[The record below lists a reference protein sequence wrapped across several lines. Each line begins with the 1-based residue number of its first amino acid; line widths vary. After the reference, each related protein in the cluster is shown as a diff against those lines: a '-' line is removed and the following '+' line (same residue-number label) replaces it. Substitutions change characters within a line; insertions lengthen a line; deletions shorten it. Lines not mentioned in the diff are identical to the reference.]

1 MRFKFLYIL
10 FFVLSNA
17 VLNAHGDLHKRILN
31 VTEEIQKNPDSANL
45 YFKRGKLYYQHNNY
59 INSLKDFKYSKELG
73 LESVAQDFYIAKS
86 NYHLENYF
94 DCKKSI
100 KKILREDSNN
110 SSALKLLADIYFKKG
125 KYKKSAKLYD
135 EVIRN
140 SEVTYPEQY
149 LYASKAWYAT
159 NNKRGRERSQS
170 ILIEGIE
177 KLGDIVVLYD
187 KLVSN
192 YVDIKDFDSAVKFQ
206 NKVIQISNR
215 KERAYLELANIQIQ
229 QGKLKEAQL
238 SIIKAEENY
247 KKLPYR
253 IRNTIFMREFYSEL
267 KTKKIEF
274 KN

>member
-1 MRFKFLYIL
+1 M
-10 FFVLSNA
+10 
-17 VLNAHGDLHKRILN
+17 
-31 VTEEIQKNPDSANL
+31 
-45 YFKRGKLYYQHNNY
+45 
-59 INSLKDFKYSKELG
+59 
-73 LESVAQDFYIAKS
+73 
-86 NYHLENYF
+86 
-94 DCKKSI
+94 
-100 KKILREDSNN
+100 REDSNN

-192 YVDIKDFDSAVKFQ
+192 YVDIKDFNSAVKFQ

-229 QGKLKEAQL
+229 QGKLKEAEL

-267 KTKKIEF
+267 KTKKIEL